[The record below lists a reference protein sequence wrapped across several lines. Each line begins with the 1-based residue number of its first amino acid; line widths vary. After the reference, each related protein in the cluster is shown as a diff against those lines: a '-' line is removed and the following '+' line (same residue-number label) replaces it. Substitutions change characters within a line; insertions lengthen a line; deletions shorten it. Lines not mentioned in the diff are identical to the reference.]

1 MSFSF
6 QLRDEAMAISDQE
19 SATII
24 HWLGGRLKKNSEE
37 EREAMRAMAR
47 LLREERLPRDFRFA
61 LAAHFD
67 PDLRD
72 TLELGFVLE
81 PTRIRGRPAIVNE
94 RKVAVA
100 VWRRIEAGDQKKAAY
115 QSAADAMGVSYR
127 TAEKAFARWE
137 EHLRGPWAEILTRI
151 D

>member
-6 QLRDEAMAISDQE
+6 RLRDEAMAISDQE
-19 SATII
+19 AASII
-24 HWLGGRLKKNSEE
+24 HWLGGKLKKNSEK

-47 LLREERLPRDFRFA
+47 ILREERLPRDFRFA
-61 LAAHFD
+61 LAALFD

-81 PTRIRGRPAIVNE
+81 HRIRGRPATVNE

-100 VWRRIEAGDQKKAAY
+100 VWRRIEAGEQRKAAY
-115 QSAADAMGVSYR
+115 QSAAHAMGVSYR
-127 TAEKAFARWE
+127 TAEKAFAQWE
-137 EHLRGPWAEILTRI
+137 EYFRGPWSEMLTRI